1 MRGLAIARTI
11 LFVVTA
17 LVVVV
22 YYIPLGHF
30 DYTNNWREGTYGFG
44 VSTAAKVTDVT
55 NPKLIADG
63 IRPGDRVLVTLY
75 TAQSSHTLFPW
86 PGDRITLKFATP
98 HGVKTETLRAYQ
110 APFDIWTRLGGIIAI
125 VPATVF
131 LVVAFLLVYFRP
143 GAMTWMF
150 YLFAVGYFATKPSL
164 AFWDSLPYPLYI
176 SLVAVLATLFS
187 NFAAL
192 PLVQFVLRFPDDDVR
207 EGWRKRL
214 DIAMW
219 IYIAGSYAL
228 YAYNWVELTATGH
241 DIAGLQDALNT
252 YLPLSA
258 FVISALILVKKFKL
272 AAPEVRQRMTWLVA
286 GLLLSFI
293 AYAVFFIPAVPA
305 NLAVIIGY
313 AAVLMPVSVAYA
325 VFQYRVIDVNFV
337 LNRAIVYGVLTLL
350 VAALVSLLD
359 WLVSRVLG
367 GAHLQTSVEALITI
381 GLGFALNR
389 LHQTFESWVDRFLF
403 WKRHRAEQYIRRVA
417 AALPFAT
424 SDAAVTD
431 GLVYEPVETLDLA
444 GAALYRRSENSAD
457 FEFVA
462 AWRASP
468 MSGKFETN
476 DNLVRFLKAEEK
488 PVWLSELGTATDD
501 RTGVFV
507 LAVPILVRHQ
517 VIAFT
522 LYASHRNGAQ
532 LDRDEVRMLEDLA
545 VDAARAYDHVE
556 AVRTREEMEEMRR
569 KLERL
574 DVSARARAAT

>member
-1 MRGLAIARTI
+1 MTFT
-11 LFVVTA
+11 FV
-17 LVVVV
+17 
-22 YYIPLGHF
+22 
-30 DYTNNWREGTYGFG
+30 
-44 VSTAAKVTDVT
+44 
-55 NPKLIADG
+55 
-63 IRPGDRVLVTLY
+63 
-75 TAQSSHTLFPW
+75 
-86 PGDRITLKFATP
+86 TP
-98 HGVKTETLRAYQ
+98 HGVITRTLQAYQ
-110 APFDIWTRLGGIIAI
+110 AQPFGIWTRLGGILAI

-131 LVVAFLLVYFRP
+131 LVVAFMLVYFRP

-150 YLFAVGYFATKPSL
+150 YLFAVGYFATKPSI
-164 AFWDSLPYPLYI
+164 AFWDSLPYPAYL
-176 SLVAVLATLFS
+176 SLVAVLATLFG

-207 EGWRKRL
+207 DGWRKRL
-214 DIAMW
+214 NVVLW
-219 IYIAGSYAL
+219 VYVAGAYAL
-228 YAYNWVELTATGH
+228 YVYNWIALTATGH
-241 DIAGLQDALNT
+241 DIAALQDTLNT

-258 FVISALILVKKFKL
+258 FAISAAILVKKFKI

-286 GLLLSFI
+286 GLMLSFI
-293 AYAVFFIPAVPA
+293 AYGVFFIPAVPP

-313 AAVLMPVSVAYA
+313 AAVLMPISVAYA
-325 VFQYRVIDVNFV
+325 VLQYRVIDVNFV

-359 WLVSRVLG
+359 WIVGKVLG
-367 GAHLQTSVEALITI
+367 GVHLQTSVEALITV

-389 LHQTFESWVDRFLF
+389 LHRTFESWVDRFLF

-424 SDAAVTD
+424 TDAAVTD

-444 GAALYRRSENSAD
+444 GAALYRRAGESSD

-468 MSGKFETN
+468 MAGKFEVD

-488 PVWLSELGTATDD
+488 PVWLSELGTRTED

-532 LDRDEVRMLEDLA
+532 LDRDELHMLEDLA
-545 VDAARAYDHVE
+545 IDAARAYDHVE
-556 AVRTREEMEEMRR
+556 AVRTREEMQELRR
-569 KLERL
+569 KLDRL
-574 DVSARARAAT
+574 DVSPRLG